1 MEIDNCVVCG
11 KYLKHIGEKEQR
23 MCNDCDNKTDA
34 IAKEQDKALIID
46 DVSKSLKVDMQY
58 FDSCDCPYQINTFI
72 KKHNIDVN
80 DIISFSENEDSIT
93 MYYKTF

>member
-11 KYLKHIGEKEQR
+11 KYLKDIGEKEQA

-46 DVSKSLKVDMQY
+46 DVSKSLKVDIQH
-58 FDSCDCPYQINTFI
+58 FDLTDCPYQINTFLHQYKI
-72 KKHNIDVN
+72 KKEH
-80 DIISFSENEDSIT
+80 IISFSRSDKYLT
-93 MYYKTF
+93 MVYQAF